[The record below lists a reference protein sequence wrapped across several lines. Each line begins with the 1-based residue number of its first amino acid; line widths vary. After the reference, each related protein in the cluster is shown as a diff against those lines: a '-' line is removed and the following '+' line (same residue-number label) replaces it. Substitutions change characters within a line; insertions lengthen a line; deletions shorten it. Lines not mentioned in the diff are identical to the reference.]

1 MNKPKKIK
9 PVKRSI
15 TIGKKNKN
23 SKVQLERDFQALI
36 DNGIIVITG
45 YNEDNEPLYGIPS
58 EK

>member
-1 MNKPKKIK
+1 MNKIK
-9 PVKRSI
+9 PIKRSI

-23 SKVQLERDFQALI
+23 AKVALERDFQALI

-45 YNEDNEPLYGIPS
+45 YNEDNEPLYGLPT